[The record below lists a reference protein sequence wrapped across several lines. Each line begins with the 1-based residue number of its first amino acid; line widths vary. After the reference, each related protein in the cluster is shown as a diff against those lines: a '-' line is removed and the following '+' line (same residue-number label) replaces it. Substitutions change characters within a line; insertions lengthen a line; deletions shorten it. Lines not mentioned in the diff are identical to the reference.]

1 MAMPSDTTPAF
12 LITIDTEGDDLWSR
26 PQDIT
31 TRNTAYLPR
40 FQHLCEE
47 FGFKP
52 TWLVN
57 YEMAMDPD
65 FIRFGRQLVR
75 SGRAEIGMHLHAW
88 NSPPLVPLTDNDLF
102 HQPFLI
108 EYPHDV
114 MAAKIDFMTRLLS
127 DRFECPMLSHRAG
140 RWALDNAYAR
150 LLAQQGYLVD
160 CSVSPGVSWQQT
172 KGDPQGWGGADYRQ
186 FPSLPYIMDLDH
198 IERAG
203 QSSLLELP
211 VSVMR
216 SPLHRIMPLAHHLPG
231 LRRWAWQQQ
240 PDHIWLYPDG
250 HNLAHMTCLVNEAL
264 LTHRPCIEL
273 VLHSSELM
281 PMGGP
286 GARTEACIDHL
297 YDDLSQLFTLIARA
311 FVGMTLAEFR
321 LCWLAAKVPAA
332 HPFKRPAWHM
342 NFG

>member
-1 MAMPSDTTPAF
+1 MAAPPPTKPAF

-26 PQDIT
+26 PQHIT
-31 TRNTAYLPR
+31 TRNAAYLPR
-40 FQHLCEE
+40 FQRLCED

-57 YEMAMDPD
+57 YEMAMDPT
-65 FIRFGRQLVR
+65 FIRFGCELART
-75 SGRAEIGMHLHAW
+75 GRAEIGMHLHAW

-127 DRFECPMLSHRAG
+127 DRFECPMVSHRAG
-140 RWALDNAYAR
+140 RWALDSAYAR

-160 CSVSPGVSWQQT
+160 CSVSPGVSWHEA
-172 KGDPQGWGGADYRQ
+172 KGDPMGWGGADYRH
-186 FPSLPYIMDLDH
+186 FPSLPYVMNLDH
-198 IERAG
+198 IDRAG
-203 QSSLLELP
+203 HSSLLELP

-216 SPLHRIMPLAHHLPG
+216 SKLHRIMPLAHQLPG
-231 LRRWAWQQQ
+231 LRRWAWQQE

-250 HNLAHMTCLVNEAL
+250 RNLAHMTWLVQHAL
-264 LTHRPCIEL
+264 CTQRPCIEL

-286 GARTEACIDHL
+286 AARDEACIDRL
-297 YDDLSQLFTLIARA
+297 YQDLGELFTLISTA

-321 LCWLAAKVPAA
+321 LSWLAAPVRAQ
-332 HPFKRPAWHM
+332 HPTKRPAWHM